1 MPNTTDS
8 RKAGLK
14 LTPEEQARIEAA
26 GRKVGTAAEFLGLT
40 PEEESEAEALHQL
53 DMARARVGALI
64 ANVRKRS
71 KPRLTQARLAERIR
85 TTQSRVA
92 AIEAV
97 DKEVS
102 LVQMVKTALAAGA
115 DMKQIGAALGGAV
128 TG

>member
-97 DKEVS
+97 DKDVS
-102 LVQMVKTALAAGA
+102 PDQMVKTGLAAGA